1 MRKNHLFIVIVLVL
15 FVVAGFASANE
26 RFDCQVCGMYI
37 DQYQKTAG
45 KLEYQDGRIVQ
56 SCGLACLLRMVE
68 DAGGPDAFKVL
79 AVKDWVT
86 GETVAAEQASYVLSS
101 DVIPDMLPSVIAFR
115 DPEDAQLFQQ
125 ENGGE
130 VITFSQAL
138 LVISPTAMTMPARIQ
153 TAVVP
158 AKGSS
163 GIGLSTM
170 IMNMDRVVIGDDSY
184 DPADFIKRPGQMMG
198 PKEMETTGAML
209 MLNYGITDYLA
220 LGIKTSYLDKEME
233 MYTMGGKQ
241 TKTTDNSGLG
251 DIQFS
256 FRYNFYKNTGYSHFA
271 TALAEFSVPT
281 GDFDD
286 DYISQPG
293 LQLGT
298 GDLTF
303 GGGLLYTYR
312 YEDFWLHSMARY
324 THKLENSDKFK
335 FGDESRFGIA
345 LHYTPN
351 YDLMFGIETD
361 VVHYD
366 ENENM
371 GVEVGNSGGWRSYIT
386 GVASWRFLTALGGNF
401 NLRLMGGLPIYED
414 LNDTIKMGQEAV
426 QMGGGWFCS
435 LAISF
440 NRRYSPFETD
450 HH

>member
-1 MRKNHLFIVIVLVL
+1 MRKVHLFFVSVLALFIVSGI
-15 FVVAGFASANE
+15 AAANE
-26 RFDCQVCGMYI
+26 RFECHVCGMYI
-37 DQYQKTAG
+37 DQYQQTAG
-45 KLEYQDGRIVQ
+45 KLEYKDGKIVQ

-79 AVKDWVT
+79 AVKDWLT
-86 GETVAAEQASYVLSS
+86 GEIIAAEKAMYVLSS
-101 DVIPDMLPSVIAFR
+101 KVIPDMLPSLIAFKN
-115 DPEDAQLFQQ
+115 PADAKLFQQ

-170 IMNMDRVVIGDDSY
+170 YMNMDRVVIGDSSSS
-184 DPADFIKRPGQMMG
+184 PSDFIRRPGQMMG
-198 PKEMETTGAML
+198 PKEMETTAAML

-220 LGIKTSYLDKEME
+220 LGIKTSYLDKQME

-256 FRYNFYKNTGYSHFA
+256 FRYNFYKNTKYTHFT
-271 TALAEFSVPT
+271 TALAEFSVPS
-281 GDFDD
+281 GEFDD

-312 YEDFWLHSMARY
+312 YENLWLHSMARY
-324 THKLENSDKFK
+324 THKLENSDDFK
-335 FGDESRFGIA
+335 FGDESRFGVA

-351 YDLMFGIETD
+351 YDLMFGLETD

-371 GVEVGNSGGWRSYIT
+371 GIDVGNSGGWRSYLT

-401 NLRLMGGLPIYED
+401 NLRLVGGLPIYED
-414 LNDTIKMGQEAV
+414 LNSTTKMGQDAV